1 MLNVY
6 YSRVDDLNF
15 GDLSE
20 RYWNCLSE
28 ERKASIT
35 KYKFEIDKIR
45 SITAEIM
52 LRKALL
58 KDFNISNEEIKFER
72 NYYGKPR
79 LTNKNIEFNIS
90 HSGNFVVLAISN
102 DDVGIDIEER
112 KKYHHDIVQLFHE
125 KEISIIENNSLNG
138 RVKVLYDYWCLKES
152 YIKFIGKGLS
162 EPLNSSFIIKEAEKY
177 QVYLLDNTP
186 IDVEVFPIDI
196 DENYS
201 CAVCTNQKNIT
212 KIENIDQAT
221 SL

>member
-15 GDLSE
+15 RDLSE
-20 RYWNCLSE
+20 RYWNCLSD
-28 ERKASIT
+28 ERKFSIT

-45 SITAEIM
+45 SITAEMM
-52 LRKALL
+52 LRKALF
-58 KDFNISNEEIKFER
+58 KDFNISNEEIKFEKT
-72 NYYGKPR
+72 YYGKPR
-79 LTNKNIEFNIS
+79 LTNKDIKFNIS

-112 KKYHHDIVQLFHE
+112 KKYHHDIVKLFHE
-125 KEISIIENNSLNG
+125 KEISIIENNSLND
-138 RVKVLYDYWCLKES
+138 RVKVFYDYWCLKES

-177 QVYLLDNTP
+177 QVYLIEDAP
-186 IDVEVFPIDI
+186 IDVEILLI
-196 DENYS
+196 AIHENYS

-212 KIENIDQAT
+212 KIEKIDQAH